1 MTDSMIGLV
10 MTDLK
15 EIKSELP
22 FSRNGWQR
30 ISVFKEEVN
39 TQSASNRS
47 EVIRWII
54 GQELETVVEEI
65 WCFQRLT

>member
-1 MTDSMIGLV
+1 MTDCMTGLV
-10 MTDLK
+10 LTDLK

-39 TQSASNRS
+39 KQSGSNRS

-54 GQELETVVEEI
+54 
-65 WCFQRLT
+65 

>member
-1 MTDSMIGLV
+1 MTDCMTGLV
-10 MTDLK
+10 LTDLK
-15 EIKSELP
+15 EIKSELS

-39 TQSASNRS
+39 KQSGSNRS

-54 GQELETVVEEI
+54 
-65 WCFQRLT
+65 